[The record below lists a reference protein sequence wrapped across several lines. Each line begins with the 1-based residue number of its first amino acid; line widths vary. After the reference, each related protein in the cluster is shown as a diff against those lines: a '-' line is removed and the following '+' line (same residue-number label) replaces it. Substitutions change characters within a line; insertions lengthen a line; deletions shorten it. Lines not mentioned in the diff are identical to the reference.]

1 MSKHLSIFNWSLRKA
16 LETEPDSFIKARV
29 RIIYTIL
36 IFSLVKAAT
45 VIVIGSAH
53 DQWLQVVRAAVAA
66 AIYIILFKVL
76 LSAPARLKQLAHIL
90 LSVGILIIWT
100 NIFVYAHKVNLVSV
114 QFVFM
119 VVLSSF
125 YMLGS
130 VWGIGYSI
138 AGMLPVML
146 FLVFRGNVD
155 ISFSGASQEF
165 ASPGYEI
172 IVVLNFVSMIVTHY
186 LFFEAFSVN
195 IAEKEK
201 LNQQLLA
208 SVAEAHELAA
218 SKSNFLSTISH
229 ELRTPLNSVIGMAEL
244 LIDDKPEKRQEENLK
259 VLQFSALDLL
269 SLINNVL
276 DFNKIDS
283 DKVELEATP
292 FCLAEFMQ
300 NISAGLRIKA
310 NEKMLD
316 FALEVDP
323 LLEEVN
329 IVSDPTRLSQ
339 LIYNL
344 VSNAIKF
351 TDKGAVT
358 IKLEY
363 VSSKPGGVEVLFS
376 VTDTGIG
383 IHPDR
388 HDKIFDL
395 FTQAESSTTRKYGG
409 TGLGLAIVKQL
420 LGLFNS
426 EIQLES
432 SPHIGSKFFFT
443 IPFTTTTE
451 VLDIVKPA
459 SSERE
464 DLSHMKVLIAE
475 DYEFNRLIMKMQL
488 DKLNLTY
495 HIVENGL
502 QAYEACMSGY
512 YDAILMDLHM
522 PELDGYEATKQI
534 RAHADPAK
542 SKMPII
548 AFTASVTEQQ
558 KIFDAGFNDYLY
570 KPMNLNDLRDR
581 LEKISRSNKESVMA
595 AL

>member
-1 MSKHLSIFNWSLRKA
+1 MGKQLSIFNWSLKKA

-36 IFSLVKAAT
+36 FFSLIKAAT

-53 DQWLQVVRAAVAA
+53 DQWLQVVRAGVAA
-66 AIYIILFKVL
+66 VIYIALFKVL

-90 LSVGILIIWT
+90 LSVGVLIIWT
-100 NIFVYAHKVNLVSV
+100 NIFIYAHRVNLVSV

-125 YMLGS
+125 YTLGS

-138 AGMLPVML
+138 VGMLPVLL
-146 FLVFRGNVD
+146 FLLFKGNVD
-155 ISFSGASQEF
+155 MSFSGASQEL

-172 IVVLNFVSMIVTHY
+172 IVVLNFVSMVVAHY

-201 LNQQLLA
+201 LNQKLLV
-208 SVAEAHELAA
+208 SVAEAQELAA

-283 DKVELEATP
+283 DKMVLEATP

-300 NISAGLRIKA
+300 NISAGLGIKA
-310 NEKMLD
+310 REKLLD

-351 TDKGAVT
+351 TDKGGVT

-363 VSSKPGGVEVLFS
+363 VSSKPGTVEVLFS

-426 EIQLES
+426 EIRLES

-451 VLDIVKPA
+451 VLGVAKPA
-459 SSERE
+459 SADKA

-475 DYEFNRLIMKMQL
+475 DYAFNRLIMKMQL

-495 HIVENGL
+495 DLVENGL
-502 QAYEACMSGY
+502 QAYEACMSGR

-548 AFTASVTEQQ
+548 AFTASVNEQQ

-570 KPMNLNDLRDR
+570 KPVNLNDLRDK
-581 LEKISRSNKESVMA
+581 LEKVTRAGKENAMA
-595 AL
+595 TM